1 MIAKRDPLPEI
12 LDGIARNIENLTNGL
27 YCTILLMDADGIH
40 VRHGAAPSM
49 DESFIRAIDG
59 QPIGPKAGSCGTA
72 AYRKE
77 PVYVTDIASDPLW
90 EDYRDVALK
99 HGLRACWSTP
109 IKAVNGAV
117 LGTFA
122 MYYKEPRAPGADD
135 LNQIDLTIHLAGIAI
150 EQKYAEEN
158 LRENEERYRLLIET
172 SPYGIGV
179 HQDGKIVF
187 TNPVAARLFGARSAD
202 ELIGKPIEALIHP
215 EGREAARERIGR
227 MLNGE
232 KGLYPTEDRYIH
244 LDGSAFPVEVIAA
257 PFIHQGR
264 PAVQVIFQDI
274 TERKRTE
281 EEIRKLNTELEQ
293 RVMERTRE
301 LQMANQELESFSYS
315 VSHDLRAP
323 LRAIS
328 GFSSIIARRHREDL
342 NEEGQ
347 HYLDNIVQA
356 SERMGQLIDNL
367 LTYSRLGRE
376 GVRHIP
382 VSLADLLAEIKRNMQ
397 SRLSEIQGVVEIK
410 EDLPTVIGDQIL
422 LSQIFTNL
430 LENAIT
436 YHKPGLPP
444 VVVIDWQEAKDEVIV
459 MVSDNGIGIPAEYHE
474 KIFNMFQRL
483 HSEDDYPGT
492 GIGLANVKKCLD
504 LLGGRVSVESTV
516 GEGTTFFVHLL
527 KE

>member
-1 MIAKRDPLPEI
+1 MP
-12 LDGIARNIENLTNGL
+12 
-27 YCTILLMDADGIH
+27 
-40 VRHGAAPSM
+40 
-49 DESFIRAIDG
+49 
-59 QPIGPKAGSCGTA
+59 
-72 AYRKE
+72 
-77 PVYVTDIASDPLW
+77 
-90 EDYRDVALK
+90 
-99 HGLRACWSTP
+99 
-109 IKAVNGAV
+109 
-117 LGTFA
+117 
-122 MYYKEPRAPGADD
+122 
-135 LNQIDLTIHLAGIAI
+135 
-150 EQKYAEEN
+150 EEN
-158 LRENEERYRLLIET
+158 LRENEERYRLLVET

-187 TNPVAARLFGARSAD
+187 ANPAAARLFGARSAE

-215 EGREAARERIGR
+215 EGCEAARERIGR

-232 KGLYPTEDRYIH
+232 TGLYPTEDRYVR

-257 PFIHQGR
+257 PFIYQGR
-264 PAVQVIFQDI
+264 PAVQVIVQDI
-274 TERKRTE
+274 SERKRTE

-382 VSLADLLAEIKRNMQ
+382 VSLADLLVEIKRNMQ
-397 SRLSEIQGVVEIK
+397 SRLSEIEGVVEIK
-410 EDLPTVIGDQIL
+410 EGLPTVMGDQTL

-444 VVVIDWQEAKDEVIV
+444 KVVIDWQEAKDEVIV

-504 LLGGRVSVESTV
+504 LLGGRASVESTV
-516 GEGTTFFVHLL
+516 GEGTTFSVHLL